1 MSVTHPIPE
10 AWPLLLTRDQLRAY
24 LGGMAAETLF
34 KVCPIPPV
42 DLGANILRYSRLQID
57 AWVATLTPRA
67 PRLLQDNEPRGQD
80 AALEQP
86 EPVDDAE
93 TRRQASLAAVG
104 RRMREGR
111 PRWKTAS

>member
-1 MSVTHPIPE
+1 MSVSHPIPE
-10 AWPLLLTRDQLRAY
+10 AWPLFLTKDQLRAY
-24 LGGMAAETLF
+24 LGGMADETLA
-34 KVCPIPPV
+34 KVCPVAPL
-42 DLGANILRYSRLQID
+42 DLGANVLRWNRHQID
-57 AWVATLTPRA
+57 EWAATLRPRA